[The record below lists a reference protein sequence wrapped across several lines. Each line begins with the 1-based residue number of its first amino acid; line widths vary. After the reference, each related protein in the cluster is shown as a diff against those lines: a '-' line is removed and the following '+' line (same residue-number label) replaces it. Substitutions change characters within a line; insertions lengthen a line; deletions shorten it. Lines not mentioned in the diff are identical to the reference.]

1 MSTAS
6 NATGRRRGESNASTV
21 GNTTEMDQDEGD
33 ARRYPIKLHGRGG
46 FGGRGLGREEAA
58 AVTATKPATAIGS
71 VDPMDSLT
79 SSMSSLK
86 FIPHSV
92 RVARGRGRG
101 RGA

>member
-6 NATGRRRGESNASTV
+6 NATERRRGESNASTV
-21 GNTTEMDQDEGD
+21 GDTMETDQDEGD
-33 ARRYPIKLHGRGG
+33 ARRYPTKLHGRGG

-58 AVTATKPATAIGS
+58 AVIATKPATSIQSA
-71 VDPMDSLT
+71 DPMDSLT

-92 RVARGRGRG
+92 RVARGRGRES
-101 RGA
+101 GA